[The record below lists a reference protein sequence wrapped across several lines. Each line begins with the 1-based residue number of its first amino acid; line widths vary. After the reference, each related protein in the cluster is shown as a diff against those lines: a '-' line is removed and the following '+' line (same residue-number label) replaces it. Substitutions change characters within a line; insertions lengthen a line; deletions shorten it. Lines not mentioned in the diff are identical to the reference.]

1 MTAGGT
7 MPVCN
12 GGAGG
17 SLAATGGGGGTTN
30 VVGETTGGGGGATGG
45 ATGGADCSVPTEG
58 GLGLVAESGL
68 SLAASGE
75 RVPVASP
82 VVGGLDAGLD
92 MRWSDRPARTL
103 ASTDASVTGSV
114 LVLGLVRQA
123 ASAITP
129 ASSREK

>member
-45 ATGGADCSVPTEG
+45 ADCSVPTEG

-68 SLAASGE
+68 SLGASGE

-82 VVGGLDAGLD
+82 VGGGLDAGLD

-103 ASTDASVTGSV
+103 ASTGASATGSV